1 MKISSLED
9 LENIS
14 KKIKKKIL
22 PGDCIFLYGE
32 IGVGKTTFSRILIN
46 NFEKENNLKPSEVLS
61 PTFNI
66 VFEYE
71 VKNYFIKHY
80 DLYRLKKKE
89 DIINLGIFE
98 NKDKNIILVEWPEL
112 IENKPINKIDLFFQY
127 TKDMESRTL
136 SIKGLGRFKEY
147 DFEI

>member
-1 MKISSLED
+1 MKISSLKD

-46 NFEKENNLKPSEVLS
+46 NFEKENNLQPSEVLS

-112 IENKPINKIDLFFQY
+112 IENKPIDRLDLFFQY

>member
-46 NFEKENNLKPSEVLS
+46 NFEKENNLKLSEVLS

-112 IENKPINKIDLFFQY
+112 IENKPINRVDLFFQY

>member
-1 MKISSLED
+1 MKISSLKD

-32 IGVGKTTFSRILIN
+32 IGVGKTSFSRILIN
-46 NFEKENNLKPSEVLS
+46 NFEKENNLQPSEVLS

-112 IENKPINKIDLFFQY
+112 IENKPINRVDLFFKY

-136 SIKGLGRFKEY
+136 SIKGLGRFNEY

>member
-112 IENKPINKIDLFFQY
+112 IENKPINRVDLFFQY

>member
-1 MKISSLED
+1 MKISSLKD

-46 NFEKENNLKPSEVLS
+46 NFEKENNLQPSEVLS

-112 IENKPINKIDLFFQY
+112 IENKPINRVDLFFQY

>member
-1 MKISSLED
+1 MKISSLKD

-112 IENKPINKIDLFFQY
+112 IENKPINRVDLFFQY